1 VHPFFLAPSS
11 EAAVVS
17 FSCWKDAPFFI
28 SSSTKFGYS
37 SRDVFQIDI
46 RAADRVSCD
55 LDLRRP
61 DLIWIVLDPFGL
73 GKKLSEFF
81 LGDGDHFSGV
91 IDYEGSGTRRSLVQ
105 G

>member
-1 VHPFFLAPSS
+1 MEDWFPC
-11 EAAVVS
+11 
-17 FSCWKDAPFFI
+17 FSIPNHRCFALVCDAD
-28 SSSTKFGYS
+28 G
-37 SRDVFQIDI
+37 RDVFQIDI

-61 DLIWIVLDPFGL
+61 DLVWIVLDPSGL

-91 IDYEGSGTRRSLVQ
+91 IDYEGSGTRGSLVQ